1 MKIYLAGPEVFL
13 DDARRLGDLKVELC
27 RRYGFTGLFP
37 LDGEP
42 VMAGQGMSAAIFAA
56 NLDLIRQADAVVAN
70 LTPFRGLSA
79 DPGTAFEI
87 GFGLAL
93 GKRVAGYSNQPGD
106 LLGRAR
112 QSIGPAPAAGGE
124 ATLMADGM
132 HVEDFGLFDNL
143 MLAEALEKSGL
154 PVFQAQVSPADPM
167 RDLSLFE
174 RTLEALAQVMS
185 SGTRIARA
193 RGA

>member
-13 DDARRLGDLKVELC
+13 DDARELGALKIELC
-27 RRYGFTGLFP
+27 RRYGFIGLFP

-42 VMAGQGMSAAIFAA
+42 IMAGKGMSAAIFAA
-56 NLDLIRQADAVVAN
+56 NLELIRQADAIIAN

-87 GFGLAL
+87 GFGVAL
-93 GKRVAGYSNQPGD
+93 GKKVAAYSNLPGD
-106 LLGRAR
+106 LLGRACE
-112 QSIGPAPAAGGE
+112 SIGPASVIGSAP
-124 ATLMADGM
+124 TLMADGM

-143 MLAEALEKSGL
+143 MLAEALEMSGL
-154 PVFQAQVSPADPM
+154 PVFQAQAAPVDPM

-174 RTLEALAQVMS
+174 RTLEAMAQVMA
-185 SGTRIARA
+185 SGTDIARA
-193 RGA
+193 SGA

>member
-13 DDARRLGDLKVELC
+13 DDARKLGELKVDLC
-27 RRYGFTGLFP
+27 RHYGFTGLFP

-42 VMAGQGMSAAIFAA
+42 VMAGQGMSAVIFAA
-56 NLDLIRQADAVVAN
+56 NLELIRNADAVVAN

-87 GFGLAL
+87 GFGFAL
-93 GKRVAGYSNQPGD
+93 GKKVAAYSNQPGD

-112 QSIGPAPAAGGE
+112 ESIGAAQTAGHPP
-124 ATLMADGM
+124 TMMADGM

-143 MLAEALEKSGL
+143 MLAEALETSGL

-185 SGTRIARA
+185 SGEGIARA
-193 RGA
+193 SGA